1 MVDNWITSN
10 TWSFGTPEKRR
21 FEAVLDCLLGDSV
34 LSLGCRDGTFELRA
48 AQENPNWRVVGIDTD
63 ASAITWANE
72 QAVKMGIEN
81 VVFHTMDLFDAPNL
95 GTFQT
100 VVVME
105 VLEHL
110 PPNRIDEAFNLAL
123 GMANKRLIITTPAN
137 THISDEDHKSVF
149 FREQFH
155 GKPNLTWIPTMP
167 WLWLGFYIQK

>member
-1 MVDNWITSN
+1 MNWVSSGS
-10 TWSFGTPEKRR
+10 WSLGDLEKRR

-48 AQENPNWRVVGIDTD
+48 AQENPNRRVVGIDTD

-72 QAVKMGIEN
+72 QAVKTGIEN

-95 GTFQT
+95 GTFAT

-149 FREQFH
+149 VREQFH